1 MLTSVA
7 MKARH
12 GGTDRVSTKTKL
24 AAELTVLGEVLVA
37 ARERAKLKQNDV
49 AEKLGMPASY
59 LSKVENGTRRLD
71 VIELIQIAEAIGA
84 EPAEIIRELQERL
97 ATSRQSR

>member
-1 MLTSVA
+1 MLPCAA

-24 AAELTVLGEVLVA
+24 AAELTILGQLLVE
-37 ARERAKLKQNDV
+37 ARERAKLKQSDV

-59 LSKVENGTRRLD
+59 LSKIERGTRRVD

-84 EPAEIIRELQERL
+84 EPADLVRELQDRL
-97 ATSRQSR
+97 ATSQR